1 MILMKRALHRMQ
13 RFRSPVLERRGSCI
27 CYLVILLSMPA
38 TADEP
43 EFGLA
48 IEKLEHLFEDSINV
62 FEIEGT
68 YGRDDSFVAMKVETE
83 HEAVAYDASEMQLY
97 YSRSIGSSV
106 SGILGARYVHTD
118 EDDDSSAMVGITA
131 EAFLGIE
138 VLMLAF
144 LGGTYTE
151 GRFELERPMTISPRT
166 ELVPKF
172 EARSYSND
180 AETIAAE
187 MRLVFATTDRLSTY
201 VGASWSRVVGTS
213 SDENGLTALAGLSY
227 EW

>member
-1 MILMKRALHRMQ
+1 MNSQWAGYSAL
-13 RFRSPVLERRGSCI
+13 RRG
-27 CYLVILLSMPA
+27 LVTAACLFALVSTPVA
-38 TADEP
+38 ADEP

-48 IEKLEHLFEDSINV
+48 IEKLEHLFEDSISV

-68 YGRDDSFVAMKVETE
+68 YGQDDSFFAMKVETE
-83 HEAVAYDASEMQLY
+83 HEAVAYDASELQLY

-106 SGILGARYVHTD
+106 SGIVGARYEHTD
-118 EDDDSSAMVGITA
+118 EEDKRSAMVGITA
-131 EAFLGIE
+131 EVVLGVE

-144 LGGTYTE
+144 FGGTHTE
-151 GRFELERPMTISPRT
+151 GRLEFERPITISPKV

-180 AETIAAE
+180 AETVAAE

-201 VGASWSRVVGTS
+201 VGASWSRIVGTS
-213 SDENGLTALAGLSY
+213 SDENGLTALVGLSY